1 MADLR
6 AWLKGFRSPRA
17 PPHYPLGT
25 LQGRGRMDT
34 SHCMRAQGPEHEDD
48 ALAASPG
55 TDDPPDLPAR
65 SHASAEAGRPA
76 DAGNDGDAYRAIQE
90 RVKGTNINPQT
101 LLATD
106 YLNHFNEIVMTLEM
120 IPDMPELLEDARE
133 WRPKTYPEHFQE
145 SGFADKELA
154 IEAYEHVPPRFRQP
168 FELTIGTLDSLVS
181 MTVERA
187 EATVAAGELEQLK
200 VIMSD
205 ASGAIRNLV
214 DSASAIIHG
223 TVRTM
228 EQSEIDEL
236 LRPVAGRPRRRRGPR
251 QTRGAKS

>member
-6 AWLKGFRSPRA
+6 AWLKDFRSSPA
-17 PPHYPLGT
+17 APHYPSGT
-25 LQGRGRMDT
+25 LQGRGRIGT
-34 SHCMRAQGPEHEDD
+34 SHCMRAQGPEHEGD
-48 ALAASPG
+48 ALAAFPG
-55 TDDPPDLPAR
+55 TDDPPV
-65 SHASAEAGRPA
+65 RPA
-76 DAGNDGDAYRAIQE
+76 DAGDAYRAFQE

-120 IPDMPELLEDARE
+120 IPDMPELLDDARA

-145 SGFADKELA
+145 SGFAERELA
-154 IEAYEHVPPRFRQP
+154 IEAYEHVPARFRQP
-168 FELTIGTLDSLVS
+168 FELTIGTLDSLVA
-181 MTVERA
+181 MTLERA
-187 EATVAAGELEQLK
+187 EATVAAGEFERLK
-200 VIMSD
+200 IIVND

-228 EQSEIDEL
+228 EQSEIDAL
-236 LRPVAGRPRRRRGPR
+236 LHP
-251 QTRGAKS
+251 

>member
-1 MADLR
+1 
-6 AWLKGFRSPRA
+6 
-17 PPHYPLGT
+17 
-25 LQGRGRMDT
+25 
-34 SHCMRAQGPEHEDD
+34 MRAQAPEHEGD

-55 TDDPPDLPAR
+55 TDDPPDRPAR
-65 SHASAEAGRPA
+65 IHAPAAPERPRGESAEAGRPA

-205 ASGAIRNLV
+205 ASGAIRSLV

-228 EQSEIDEL
+228 EQSEIDAL
-236 LRPVAGRPRRRRGPR
+236 LRP
-251 QTRGAKS
+251 

>member
-6 AWLKGFRSPRA
+6 AWLKDFRFSRA
-17 PPHYPLGT
+17 APHYPSGR
-25 LQGRGRMDT
+25 LQGRGRIDT
-34 SHCMRAQGPEHEDD
+34 SHCMCAQGPEHEGD
-48 ALAASPG
+48 ALAAFPE
-55 TDDPPDLPAR
+55 TDDPPD
-65 SHASAEAGRPA
+65 RPA
-76 DAGNDGDAYRAIQE
+76 DAGDDGDAYRAFQE

-120 IPDMPELLEDARE
+120 IPDMPELLDDARA

-145 SGFADKELA
+145 SGFAERELA
-154 IEAYEHVPPRFRQP
+154 IEAYEHVPARFRQP
-168 FELTIGTLDSLVS
+168 FELTIGTLDSLVA
-181 MTVERA
+181 MTLERA
-187 EATVAAGELEQLK
+187 EATLAAGEFERLK
-200 VIMSD
+200 IIVND

-236 LRPVAGRPRRRRGPR
+236 LRP
-251 QTRGAKS
+251 

>member
-1 MADLR
+1 
-6 AWLKGFRSPRA
+6 
-17 PPHYPLGT
+17 
-25 LQGRGRMDT
+25 
-34 SHCMRAQGPEHEDD
+34 MRAQGPEHEDD

-65 SHASAEAGRPA
+65 SHVPAAPERPRGESAEAGRPA
-76 DAGNDGDAYRAIQE
+76 DAGDEGDAYGAFQE

-120 IPDMPELLEDARE
+120 IPDMPELLDDAKA

-145 SGFADKELA
+145 SRFAERELA
-154 IEAYEHVPPRFRQP
+154 IEAYEHVPARFRQP
-168 FELTIGTLDSLVS
+168 FELTIGTLDSLVA
-181 MTVERA
+181 MTLERA
-187 EATVAAGELEQLK
+187 EAALAAGQFERLK
-200 VIMSD
+200 GIVND
-205 ASGAIRNLV
+205 ASGAIRSLV

-223 TVRTM
+223 TVHTM

-236 LRPVAGRPRRRRGPR
+236 LRP
-251 QTRGAKS
+251 

>member
-6 AWLKGFRSPRA
+6 ASLKDFRSFRA
-17 PPHYPLGT
+17 GAP
-25 LQGRGRMDT
+25 
-34 SHCMRAQGPEHEDD
+34 GPEHEDD

-65 SHASAEAGRPA
+65 SHAPAAPERPRGESAEAGRPA
-76 DAGNDGDAYRAIQE
+76 DAGDAGDAYRAFQE

-106 YLNHFNEIVMTLEM
+106 YLNHFNEIVMTLVM
-120 IPDMPELLEDARE
+120 IPDMPELLDDARA
-133 WRPKTYPEHFQE
+133 WRPKTCPEHFRE
-145 SGFADKELA
+145 SGFTDREPA
-154 IEAYEHVPPRFRQP
+154 IEAYEHVPARFRQP
-168 FELTIGTLDSLVS
+168 FELTIGTLDSLVA
-181 MTVERA
+181 MTLERA
-187 EATVAAGELEQLK
+187 EATLAAGEFERLK
-200 VIMSD
+200 IIVSD

-228 EQSEIDEL
+228 EQSEIDAL
-236 LRPVAGRPRRRRGPR
+236 LEP
-251 QTRGAKS
+251 

>member
-6 AWLKGFRSPRA
+6 AWLKDFRSSPA
-17 PPHYPLGT
+17 APHYPSGT
-25 LQGRGRMDT
+25 LQGRGPIGT
-34 SHCMRAQGPEHEDD
+34 SHCMRAQGPEHEGD
-48 ALAASPG
+48 ALAAFPG
-55 TDDPPDLPAR
+55 TDDPPV
-65 SHASAEAGRPA
+65 RPA
-76 DAGNDGDAYRAIQE
+76 DAGDDGDAYRAFQE

-120 IPDMPELLEDARE
+120 IPDMPDLLDDARA
-133 WRPKTYPEHFQE
+133 WRPKTYREHFQE
-145 SGFADKELA
+145 SGFADRELA
-154 IEAYEHVPPRFRQP
+154 IEAYEHVPARFRQP
-168 FELTIGTLDSLVS
+168 FELTIGTLDSLVA
-181 MTVERA
+181 MTLERA
-187 EATVAAGELEQLK
+187 EATLAAGEFERLK
-200 VIMSD
+200 IIVND

-236 LRPVAGRPRRRRGPR
+236 LRP
-251 QTRGAKS
+251 

>member
-1 MADLR
+1 MEDLR
-6 AWLKGFRSPRA
+6 AWLKDFRSSRA
-17 PPHYPLGT
+17 APHYPSGT
-25 LQGRGRMDT
+25 LQGRGRIGT
-34 SHCMRAQGPEHEDD
+34 SNCMRAQGPEHEGDT
-48 ALAASPG
+48 LAAFPG

-76 DAGNDGDAYRAIQE
+76 DAGDDGDAYRAFQE

-120 IPDMPELLEDARE
+120 IPDMPELLDDAKA

-145 SGFADKELA
+145 SRFAERELA
-154 IEAYEHVPPRFRQP
+154 IEAYEHVPARFRQP
-168 FELTIGTLDSLVS
+168 FELTIGTLDSLVA
-181 MTVERA
+181 MTLERA
-187 EATVAAGELEQLK
+187 EATLAAGEFERLK
-200 VIMSD
+200 IIVSD

-228 EQSEIDEL
+228 EQSEIDAL
-236 LRPVAGRPRRRRGPR
+236 LRP
-251 QTRGAKS
+251 

>member
-6 AWLKGFRSPRA
+6 AWLKDFRSSRTA
-17 PPHYPLGT
+17 PHYPSGT
-25 LQGRGRMDT
+25 LQGRGRIDT
-34 SHCMRAQGPEHEDD
+34 SRCMRAQGPEHEDD
-48 ALAASPG
+48 ALAASPE

-76 DAGNDGDAYRAIQE
+76 DAGDDGNAYRAFQE

-106 YLNHFNEIVMTLEM
+106 YLNHFDEIVMTLEM
-120 IPDMPELLEDARE
+120 IPHMPGLLDDAGA

-145 SGFADKELA
+145 SGFAGKELA
-154 IEAYEHVPPRFRQP
+154 IEAYEHVPARFRQP
-168 FELTIGTLDSLVS
+168 FELTIGTLNSVVS

-205 ASGAIRNLV
+205 ASGAIRSLV

-228 EQSEIDEL
+228 EQSEIDAL
-236 LRPVAGRPRRRRGPR
+236 LRP
-251 QTRGAKS
+251 

>member
-6 AWLKGFRSPRA
+6 AWLKDFRSSRA
-17 PPHYPLGT
+17 ARPLNYPFGT
-25 LQGRGRMDT
+25 LQGRGRIDT
-34 SHCMRAQGPEHEDD
+34 FHCMRAQGPEHEDD

-76 DAGNDGDAYRAIQE
+76 DAGDAGDAYRAFQE
-90 RVKGTNINPQT
+90 RVKGSNINPQT

-106 YLNHFNEIVMTLEM
+106 YLNHFNEIVMTLVM
-120 IPDMPELLEDARE
+120 IPDMPELLDDARA
-133 WRPKTYPEHFQE
+133 WRPKTCPEHFRE
-145 SGFADKELA
+145 SGFADRELA
-154 IEAYEHVPPRFRQP
+154 IKAYEHVPARFRQP
-168 FELTIGTLDSLVS
+168 FELTIGTLDSLVA

-187 EATVAAGELEQLK
+187 EANVAAGQFERLK
-200 VIMSD
+200 VIVND
-205 ASGAIRNLV
+205 ASEAIRSLV

-228 EQSEIDEL
+228 EQSEIDAL
-236 LRPVAGRPRRRRGPR
+236 LRL
-251 QTRGAKS
+251 

>member
-6 AWLKGFRSPRA
+6 AWLKGFRSSRA

-25 LQGRGRMDT
+25 LQGRARMGT

-48 ALAASPG
+48 ALAASPESV
-55 TDDPPDLPAR
+55 DPPDLPAR
-65 SHASAEAGRPA
+65 GHAPASRSRTEGRSAEAGRPA
-76 DAGNDGDAYRAIQE
+76 DAGDDGDAYRAFQE

-101 LLATD
+101 VLSTD

-133 WRPKTYPEHFQE
+133 WGPKTYPEHFQE

-168 FELTIGTLDSLVS
+168 FELTIGTLNSLVS

-205 ASGAIRNLV
+205 ASGAIRSLV

-228 EQSEIDEL
+228 EQSEIDAL
-236 LRPVAGRPRRRRGPR
+236 LRP
-251 QTRGAKS
+251 

>member
-6 AWLKGFRSPRA
+6 AWLKDFRSSPA
-17 PPHYPLGT
+17 APHYPSGT
-25 LQGRGRMDT
+25 LQGRGPIGT
-34 SHCMRAQGPEHEDD
+34 SHCMRAQGPEHEGD
-48 ALAASPG
+48 ALAASPES
-55 TDDPPDLPAR
+55 DDPPDLPAR

-76 DAGNDGDAYRAIQE
+76 DAGDDGDAYKAFQE

-120 IPDMPELLEDARE
+120 IPDMPELLDDARA

-145 SGFADKELA
+145 SGFAERELA
-154 IEAYEHVPPRFRQP
+154 IEAYEHVPARFRQP
-168 FELTIGTLDSLVS
+168 FELTIGTLDSLVA
-181 MTVERA
+181 MTLERA
-187 EATVAAGELEQLK
+187 EATLAAGEFERLK
-200 VIMSD
+200 IIVND

-228 EQSEIDEL
+228 EQSEIDAL
-236 LRPVAGRPRRRRGPR
+236 LHP
-251 QTRGAKS
+251 